1 MLGFKVSGKR
11 DYPKKKKKNFR
22 NEEGNKQH
30 LWEII
35 LNRNED
41 MTVAVLIAI

>member
-1 MLGFKVSGKR
+1 MLGFKVSSQR
-11 DYPKKKKKNFR
+11 DYPKKKKNFR

-30 LWEII
+30 LREVI

-41 MTVAVLIAI
+41 VTVAVLMAI

>member
-1 MLGFKVSGKR
+1 MLRFKASGKR
-11 DYPKKKKKNFR
+11 DYPKKKKKFR

-35 LNRNED
+35 LHRNED
-41 MTVAVLIAI
+41 VTVAVLIEI

>member
-1 MLGFKVSGKR
+1 MLGFKVSSKR
-11 DYPKKKKKNFR
+11 DYPKKKKNFR

-30 LWEII
+30 LWEVI

-41 MTVAVLIAI
+41 VTVAVLMAI

>member
-1 MLGFKVSGKR
+1 MLGFKVSSKR
-11 DYPKKKKKNFR
+11 DYPKKKKFR

-41 MTVAVLIAI
+41 VTVTVLIAI